1 MQQPAR
7 FVWAGLL
14 VVWGLLQSG
23 APTTVAAPAAFPNG
37 GFEIDA
43 NSDGK
48 PDSWDWPATNWV
60 WDGSV
65 AHSGSRSAK
74 ISRFSGGATPYLW
87 SANVPVQPS
96 TNYTLTYWMRTQN
109 ASKRPRVV
117 LFQYDTNGAQ
127 TGSRMVLYVSVSGT
141 TGWQQITIRFQTT
154 PDAANVRLRLH
165 LNSGVTGTFWFD
177 DFNLVSNGAALY
189 PIRTGFPLEMDNWAD
204 VSAPAV
210 ADVDNDGQ
218 RELLAADYTGKIH
231 VWNAA
236 GAYRSGFPLV
246 IGGNIIGHLV
256 LADLNNNGDLEIIA
270 GIGSQ
275 VKGAQGHV
283 YAWRPDG
290 SLLPGWPQAV
300 ARYGSQFPSQ
310 IPTIAV
316 ADVDGDGDPEVIAGT
331 NNNNLTT
338 NFTPYVPNLYVWHH
352 TGAMAAGWPVEDSND
367 AAVLGTL
374 AVGNFRSSG
383 EVAIVTGRDYHR
395 LFAYDAQGNDLPGW
409 PRYTF
414 VPENGVWNVDPRIV
428 HRYSAPVLA
437 DLDGDGT
444 VEYIVAGQ
452 RRPANSATIYNV
464 DLLVLEPDGTRR
476 PGWETPAGGMGVLD
490 TNIWMQ
496 QAPAVADLTGDGRL
510 EIVWPAQDGY
520 LHVYSADKTL
530 LWRFNYA
537 QGAFV
542 YASEPAIGDVD
553 DDGRYEILFG
563 TYDPLHGAT
572 GTVGL
577 WILEDDGTPKA
588 GSPLAVG
595 SPGIMAAPTLTD
607 LDGDGRLDIVAVTT
621 VGYVYVWETSFPYR
635 PAHFPWPMA
644 RHDLQRTAFYVNT
657 APDLSASE
665 KMVNVG
671 MARQGDMVN
680 FTIRLLR
687 AGSPLT
693 DTVELTDT
701 IPAGLVYL
709 TGTLTATSGTW
720 SDANPASLQWS
731 GVLSDTAMVEIHY
744 QARVTTALPRYLEN
758 TATVQ
763 AGSAGVLTLSAGL
776 VVNGKNF
783 YLPLLRK

>member
-1 MQQPAR
+1 MASHRRDGGRLACGRQQRRGR
-7 FVWAGLL
+7 FGDAG
-14 VVWGLLQSG
+14 
-23 APTTVAAPAAFPNG
+23 G
-37 GFEIDA
+37 G
-43 NSDGK
+43 K
-48 PDSWDWPATNWV
+48 
-60 WDGSV
+60 
-65 AHSGSRSAK
+65 
-74 ISRFSGGATPYLW
+74 L
-87 SANVPVQPS
+87 
-96 TNYTLTYWMRTQN
+96 
-109 ASKRPRVV
+109 
-117 LFQYDTNGAQ
+117 
-127 TGSRMVLYVSVSGT
+127 
-141 TGWQQITIRFQTT
+141 
-154 PDAANVRLRLH
+154 
-165 LNSGVTGTFWFD
+165 
-177 DFNLVSNGAALY
+177 
-189 PIRTGFPLEMDNWAD
+189 PLEW
-204 VSAPAV
+204 
-210 ADVDNDGQ
+210 
-218 RELLAADYTGKIH
+218 
-231 VWNAA
+231 
-236 GAYRSGFPLV
+236 
-246 IGGNIIGHLV
+246 GGCHCDR
-256 LADLNNNGDLEIIA
+256 A
-270 GIGSQ
+270 
-275 VKGAQGHV
+275 
-283 YAWRPDG
+283 
-290 SLLPGWPQAV
+290 
-300 ARYGSQFPSQ
+300 
-310 IPTIAV
+310 
-316 ADVDGDGDPEVIAGT
+316 
-331 NNNNLTT
+331 
-338 NFTPYVPNLYVWHH
+338 
-352 TGAMAAGWPVEDSND
+352 
-367 AAVLGTL
+367 
-374 AVGNFRSSG
+374 
-383 EVAIVTGRDYHR
+383 DYHR